1 MSFSNDRQLRI
12 TSRCLQAAGLAV
24 ALGIWGLL
32 IGLAYLPLA
41 AAEDEAASQLQSTQ
55 LFLASTKK
63 IHAEHE
69 RLLHEFGVL
78 DKQRASIMARIP
90 DGPQE
95 ADFLAQITTTAHDCG
110 LQMQEYRTGA
120 VSSHPRFQEL
130 EVALNLSG
138 DYPGLCKFLDRLHQL
153 PRFCLLSD
161 LNIDSEAGAE
171 QLPIEM
177 KLRIFFNEPTK
188 VATSE

>member
-1 MSFSNDRQLRI
+1 MSSVHDRQLRL
-12 TSRCLQAAGLAV
+12 TSFGLQAGGLIV

-41 AAEDEAASQLQSTQ
+41 AAEDEAAGKLRSTQ
-55 LFLASTKK
+55 SFLATSEK
-63 IHAEHE
+63 IHSEHQ
-69 RLLHEFGVL
+69 RLLREFEIL

-95 ADFLAQITTTAHDCG
+95 ADFLAQVTTTAQACG
-110 LQMQEYRTGA
+110 LQTREYRTGA

-130 EVALNLSG
+130 EIALNMSG
-138 DYPGLCKFLDRLHQL
+138 NYAGLCRFLDRLHQL

-161 LNIDSEAGAE
+161 LHIDAEPGAE
-171 QLPIEM
+171 SLPFEM

-188 VATSE
+188 IATSE